1 MASNTKNAVAT
12 NGNVRPAASSQRPEI
27 TEETLKQLLDVQ
39 GRELD
44 LRSKE
49 LDLRVKEMDTNSSHA
64 EKILNAQERDREAER
79 VHQRSLSKGRYLF
92 VGCALV
98 VLAALII
105 AGMYLNK
112 DALVKD
118 LIQIVGSG
126 VLGALGGYGYASRK
140 KRPSEP
146 EDS

>member
-1 MASNTKNAVAT
+1 MATSQKSNGAGAGRQVAVT
-12 NGNVRPAASSQRPEI
+12 PRPEI
-27 TEETLKQLLDVQ
+27 TEETLKNLLDVQ

-49 LDLRVKEMDTNSSHA
+49 IDLRLKEMDNNSSHA

-79 VHQRSLSKGRYLF
+79 KHQRSLSKGRFIF
-92 VGCALV
+92 VGIALV
-98 VLAALII
+98 VLAGLII
-105 AGMYLNK
+105 AGMYLDK

-126 VLGALGGYGYASRK
+126 VLGALGGYGYAARK
-140 KRPSEP
+140 RRSGDQND
-146 EDS
+146 DS